1 VRGANF
7 CDDLVELGEP
17 KILFV
22 DTPDPVLSA
31 RGRLWNDPK
40 GEDEYK
46 MNEDPGLSA
55 IVVLNGEA
63 SVSSGVLVLGDLIDR
78 VCNALSTR
86 QGLRYF
92 ISFVRGRGVSQMG
105 CTAFCVSGG
114 NKFLDAGV

>member
-22 DTPDPVLSA
+22 DTPDPVLFA
-31 RGRLWNDPK
+31 RGRVWDDPK

-46 MNEDPGLSA
+46 MNEDPGLPA
-55 IVVLNGEA
+55 TATGL
-63 SVSSGVLVLGDLIDR
+63 LVLGDLIDR

-92 ISFVRGRGVSQMG
+92 ILISGRGRGISQMG
-105 CTAFCVSGG
+105 CEAFCVSGE
-114 NKFLDAGV
+114 NKFLDAKE